1 MNYYTFIS
9 GLLELSFDE
18 QKKVFS
24 TLEFKE
30 ELFKILSW
38 KDKRVMRKLYLKYD
52 NDNLMSYLKH
62 GEENMVFNEKA
73 NYTRDEIMG
82 MVENVKNED
91 DKWDNKYPEYLHFFI
106 HDYFYFEKN
115 PKEFWEDH
123 LSGHY
128 YNFLLTKTRNPF
140 LKQWSELNMNIR
152 NILTTLSARRIGI
165 DYDHFIVGNNEVAD
179 FLRTAQHPAGIA
191 ECIDYYEQMREMDE
205 IQDLL
210 GKEHEIDL
218 FLWKW
223 IDEYTFFHYFDVE
236 KIMAYL
242 FKLQIIER
250 WKLLNHEK
258 GNEIFRNI
266 VHDLK
271 SSVKLL
277 KK

>member
-1 MNYYTFIS
+1 MNYFAFIS
-9 GLLELSFDE
+9 GLPELSFDE
-18 QKKVFS
+18 QKKVLS
-24 TLEFKE
+24 TKEYKE
-30 ELFKILSW
+30 EIYDILSK
-38 KDKRVMRKLYLKYD
+38 KDKKIVRHLYLKYD
-52 NDNLMSYLKH
+52 NDNLMSYLKY
-62 GEENMVFNEKA
+62 GEEDMVVNEQG
-73 NYTRDEIMG
+73 NFSVETLLD
-82 MVENVKNED
+82 MVEIVINEV
-91 DKWDNKYPEYLHFFI
+91 DKWNKSYPAYFYDFL
-106 HDYFYFEKN
+106 HDYFYFEKD

-123 LSGHY
+123 LSSHY
-128 YNFLLTKTRNPF
+128 YNFLLTKTRNRF

-165 DYDHFIVGNNEVAD
+165 EYSHFIVGSNEVANY
-179 FLRTAQHPAGIA
+179 LHTSNHPSGVK
-191 ECIDYYEQMREMDE
+191 EYIDYYEKMCEIDE
-205 IQDLL
+205 IPDLL
-210 GKEHEIDL
+210 DKEHEIDL

-223 IDEYTFFHYFDVE
+223 LDEYTFFHYFDVE

-250 WKLLNHEK
+250 WKMLNHEK